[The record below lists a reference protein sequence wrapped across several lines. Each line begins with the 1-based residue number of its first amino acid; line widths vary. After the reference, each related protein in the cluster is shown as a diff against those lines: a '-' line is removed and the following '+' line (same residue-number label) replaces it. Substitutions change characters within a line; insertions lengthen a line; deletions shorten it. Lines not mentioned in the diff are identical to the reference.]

1 MRRTEDYQNN
11 DSLRSLFFIWLFS
24 AAKSVGLN
32 DFFGL
37 EVQRVAG
44 HEVAGGA
51 FDLSLW
57 RHMGAITVNMSEDAN
72 FDCVFVDQIGESIGT
87 GLQVLLQADRWKMQH
102 QQQSFT
108 SSLAGGFQ

>member
-11 DSLRSLFFIWLFS
+11 DSLRSFFFIWLFS

-32 DFFGL
+32 DFLGL

-51 FDLSLW
+51 FDLSLR
-57 RHMGAITVNMSEDAN
+57 RHMGAVAMNVTEDAY
-72 FDCVFVDQIGESIGT
+72 
-87 GLQVLLQADRWKMQH
+87 LDRI
-102 QQQSFT
+102 F
-108 SSLAGGFQ
+108 FQ